1 MNKTYNPDGI
11 AAPAGAYSHAVEAP
25 AGARTLYI
33 AGQIGVNPDGSISD
47 SAEDQADRAWRNIVA
62 ILAEAGMGV
71 EDLVRMTTYITRAED
86 APAIR
91 AVRTKYL
98 GDYRPASTLLVVAAL
113 AQPEYVFE
121 LEAVAA
127 KA

>member
-1 MNKTYNPDGI
+1 MNRIYNPDGI
-11 AAPAGAYSHAVEAP
+11 AAPAGAYSHGVEAP
-25 AGARTLYI
+25 ANARTLYI

-47 SAEDQADRAWRNIVA
+47 SAEDQADRAWQNIVA
-62 ILAEAGMGV
+62 ILADAGMGV

-86 APAIR
+86 ALAIR

>member
-11 AAPAGAYSHAVEAP
+11 AAPAGAYSHGVEAP
-25 AGARTLYI
+25 ANARTLYI

-47 SAEDQADRAWRNIVA
+47 SAEEQADRAWQNIVA
-62 ILAEAGMGV
+62 ILADAGMGV
-71 EDLVRMTTYITRAED
+71 EDLVRMTTYITRVED

-91 AVRTKYL
+91 TVRTKYL